1 MTSTDPKLQ
10 EDSPSKDS
18 LPPPRFSHHA
28 ILLPPPPPPPPPH
41 RHSPPLSRHPPLC
54 TAEPPQAPPRPSAPP
69 ARAPLPSPPQQQAD
83 AEVASSRALLRLGAH
98 PALPPHLHRPR
109 HGQPLGRPR
118 RGVPSYYLAGSLVA
132 LGMAWWQGVATSS
145 PPTPFSSYSSSP
157 ASPVPSTASPSPS
170 SPALLRRLR
179 RPRPHPPPRSRRL
192 RLVWY
197 RELDRRPGDL
207 PPAPILPEGLAG
219 DASADTMARH
229 LRARVLVLPPLLARA
244 AGDHLERHGRDP
256 GPGEVLRPRPR
267 PPHLLPLLGLR
278 RGRRVRPDAVA
289 AVPAAAGQ
297 FWPVFLPSLNAN
309 ISFWATVALNI
320 PDFTR
325 YARSQRDQI
334 LGQLGLPV
342 FMGLFTFVGLA
353 VSSSTEVIFGQIISD
368 PIRLLGRIGGGAAAL
383 LAIFGVGLA
392 TVTTNLAANVV
403 APANALASLSPSA
416 FGGFRRGALATALL
430 GAALQPWRLLA
441 SSESFVYTWLLGCSA
456 LVGPAGGIVLA
467 DYYLVKGMEL
477 DVGALYSEAP
487 RGRYYYRKG
496 FNAAA
501 MAALLVGSC
510 LWSPGSCTSS
520 GSSPTS
526 RKCLL
531 CSTTMHGSL
540 ASLLQELCIG

>member
-1 MTSTDPKLQ
+1 MQS
-10 EDSPSKDS
+10 SS
-18 LPPPRFSHHA
+18 LHH
-28 ILLPPPPPPPPPH
+28 LRHHH
-41 RHSPPLSRHPPLC
+41 RHTDTLLRFRAIRH
-54 TAEPPQAPPRPSAPP
+54 SAPP
-69 ARAPLPSPPQQQAD
+69 SHLKLPPAPPLHLHEHPSP
-83 AEVASSRALLRLGAH
+83 LLRSNRPMQTSPPRAH
-98 PALPPHLHRPR
+98 SSDLAPIPPSLRTFTALDMASLWV
-109 HGQPLGRPR
+109 GLVV
-118 RGVPSYYLAGSLVA
+118 GVPSYYLAGSLVA
-132 LGMAWWQGVATSS
+132 LGMAWWQGVATVVAANSIVLLLLILTGIPGAKYGIPFPVLARFS
-145 PPTPFSSYSSSP
+145 FGVRGAHVPTLLRALVGCGWYGIESWIGGQAIFLLL
-157 ASPVPSTASPSPS
+157 PS
-170 SPALLRRLR
+170 SLKSLPAMLAQIPWLGTSALEFSCFLLFW
-179 RPRPHPPPRSRRL
+179 
-192 RLVWY
+192 LVQLGIIW
-197 RELDRRPGDL
+197 RGMEGIRDL
-207 PPAPILPEGLAG
+207 EKYSAP
-219 DASADTMARH
+219 
-229 LRARVLVLPPLLARA
+229 VLVLLTCCLLCWAYVEAGGFGPMLSLPSRLPP
-244 AGDHLERHGRDP
+244 
-256 GPGEVLRPRPR
+256 
-267 PPHLLPLLGLR
+267 
-278 RGRRVRPDAVA
+278 
-289 AVPAAAGQ
+289 GQ

-403 APANALASLSPSA
+403 APANALASLSPST

-501 MAALLVGSC
+501 MAALLVGI
-510 LWSPGSCTSS
+510 LPVVPGFLHKLGVLSDVKEVFVVLYNNAWFVSFFVAGTVYWLITTLERIVWKRESS
-520 GSSPTS
+520 
-526 RKCLL
+526 
-531 CSTTMHGSL
+531 
-540 ASLLQELCIG
+540 